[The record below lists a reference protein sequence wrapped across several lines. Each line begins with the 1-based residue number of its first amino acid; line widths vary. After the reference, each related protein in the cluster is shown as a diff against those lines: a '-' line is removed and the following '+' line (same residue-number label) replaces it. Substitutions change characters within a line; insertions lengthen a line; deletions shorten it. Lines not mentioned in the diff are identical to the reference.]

1 MHIRGHVKFSYSM
14 TDSEDTF
21 VETVLGD
28 LLAFF
33 HHYVIIIQEA
43 EASKEFAESVV
54 SNLERQQQLLC
65 YIVSTL
71 DDEVNHLGM

>member
-33 HHYVIIIQEA
+33 HHNYSRSRAAGCIKRV
-43 EASKEFAESVV
+43 
-54 SNLERQQQLLC
+54 C
-65 YIVSTL
+65 
-71 DDEVNHLGM
+71 